1 MMPRESPLES
11 SPTCTIESWFQ
22 VLSWVNLPNFGPC
35 HTIKEYKRFI
45 NNYFFSNELDK
56 FSKNILLTLTG
67 GFEQQNKRLIGR
79 PGCGKTSFIYYFKN
93 EAKRGKNNLL
103 SGYYFFIFH
112 ANRATGK
119 EKEKVIQEYILTA
132 WRKYYRTCNL
142 LDVYNRIDQQDIG
155 TKGKINILTDHYKKN
170 RDKFKKLMIF
180 VIDDADLLTN
190 EEVKDIT
197 YYVLRNLALTDV
209 KKWLVI
215 RESTYNGYDIE
226 TRGLIDAF
234 FPDRNNFPEI
244 PLYEIIKYR
253 IEHSS
258 EGTNPKNPFS
268 EGLCIAVLERLLDG
282 NMREGLSV
290 LKNILEYSP
299 PGKFQAQ
306 TDETVI
312 QNYIN
317 KNSINALL
325 RLNML
330 PNLYDPIFRSTSFP
344 IAMDTLLLN
353 RYIKSRDQLL
363 GAVNHVSNI
372 RAEEAGIVSGGKTIR
387 IRSEDFE
394 FSLEKLIDHG
404 LAERITKAMINQT
417 RKGTLLADYVDRQH
431 YTDLSKTLIYEQF
444 GDKRFW
450 DLVKIRI
457 NHQKIS
463 LDIITWQKFDQPI
476 EI

>member
-45 NNYFFSNELDK
+45 N
-56 FSKNILLTLTG
+56 
-67 GFEQQNKRLIGR
+67 
-79 PGCGKTSFIYYFKN
+79 
-93 EAKRGKNNLL
+93 NNLL

-258 EGTNPKNPFS
+258 EGSNPK
-268 EGLCIAVLERLLDG
+268 
-282 NMREGLSV
+282 
-290 LKNILEYSP
+290 
-299 PGKFQAQ
+299 
-306 TDETVI
+306 
-312 QNYIN
+312 
-317 KNSINALL
+317 
-325 RLNML
+325 
-330 PNLYDPIFRSTSFP
+330 LY
-344 IAMDTLLLN
+344 
-353 RYIKSRDQLL
+353 
-363 GAVNHVSNI
+363 
-372 RAEEAGIVSGGKTIR
+372 
-387 IRSEDFE
+387 
-394 FSLEKLIDHG
+394 
-404 LAERITKAMINQT
+404 
-417 RKGTLLADYVDRQH
+417 
-431 YTDLSKTLIYEQF
+431 
-444 GDKRFW
+444 
-450 DLVKIRI
+450 
-457 NHQKIS
+457 
-463 LDIITWQKFDQPI
+463 
-476 EI
+476 